1 MICYIREEGQKAPN
15 ALSLWRRFVTLQEK
29 RREWGRKYR
38 ARKQL
43 MAQEALT
50 KASSTPS
57 TTTVVEADGTEHT
70 YPFD

>member
-1 MICYIREEGQKAPN
+1 M
-15 ALSLWRRFVTLQEK
+15 TLQEK

-50 KASSTPS
+50 KASSAPS
-57 TTTVVEADGTEHT
+57 TTTVVDAEGVERVYT
-70 YPFD
+70 FD